1 LTPGQFGYIIALL
14 DKEFSMPFTLIKPTG
29 ERMQFYILSLAETYQ
44 QIYGG
49 VLLKNNGLPHLKLV
63 DKLAA

>member
-1 LTPGQFGYIIALL
+1 MAY
-14 DKEFSMPFTLIKPTG
+14 TLIMNNG
-29 ERMQFYILSLAETYQ
+29 RRMQFHILAVAELYQ

-49 VLLKNNGLPHLKLV
+49 ILLDNLRPRLKLV